1 MYILNIVYK
10 VFKIN
15 NKFIWLKVIMKQ
27 IKNSRFVGDFK
38 KINITIKKLKWQQI
52 ILEKYLKLSDLL
64 LM

>member
-1 MYILNIVYK
+1 MYILYIVYK

-52 ILEKYLKLSDLL
+52 ILEKYLKLSGLL

>member
-27 IKNSRFVGDFK
+27 IKNSRFVSDFK

-52 ILEKYLKLSDLL
+52 ILEKYLKLSGLL